1 MQIQITLSAKN
12 SLVAFATTIKKK
24 TQAQASIQHGT

>member
-1 MQIQITLSAKN
+1 MRTQITLGAKS
-12 SLVAFATTIKKK
+12 SLVVFATTIKKR